1 MKPDSC
7 KTGSGLTRAV
17 QRALGIIMAVAV
29 LFSIWT
35 ASASPVYAAGS
46 SSTKVVITASKINV
60 RSGPGTNTDKV
71 GKAGN
76 GQTFVYLGK
85 RTNKSGNLWYKIQY
99 TSSKVGWVSSEFSKI
114 QQGNSNTKSTT
125 ANQTSKATYKIV
137 ITASEIN
144 IRSGPGTN
152 TDKIGK
158 AGEGDSFDYLGKQTN
173 KSGNLWYKIQF
184 NSSKVGWVS
193 SQYSKFETVVPTTT
207 TTAATAKTVTKKV
220 VKITGNTVNVRSNA
234 GLKYSKI
241 GSAKKGK
248 TFTYISSKKDSSGK
262 TWYRIQY
269 TSSKK
274 GWVLGTYSKL
284 QTVTVTAAT
293 TKATTAGATTKKVV
307 KITGNTVNVRSNA
320 GLKYSK
326 IGSAK
331 NGNTFTYVSTKKD
344 SSGKTWYCIQYT
356 SSKKGW
362 VLGTYSKLQTVTVTA
377 ATTKA
382 TTAASTTTT
391 TTTTAP
397 KTTTTTAALK
407 PELPKADGGNVLIL
421 NASLNVR
428 SGAGASAAKVGVA
441 KLGQLFK
448 HLESKKDSKGT
459 VWYKIQ
465 YNSSKAGW
473 VSSEYAHLRTPA
485 NAKLGINTSGTHY
498 ITRKITVTAASAGLY
513 SSPGTSSK
521 KVATLAKGKKYTAT
535 SWKADKNGTTWYSI
549 RYGGKLVWISSRN
562 VSISDTFTTIPVKKF
577 DNGGTPIIYLSPSNQ
592 TDNAFVVGN
601 TTEQKQM
608 YRVAEALQAILEDE
622 YVCEVRLAPLS
633 LPVTLT
639 GRAYEAYLCR
649 SNVYIAIHSNAGGD
663 KYGLHG
669 AFAYYFP
676 ASQQSKDLAQN
687 VINEMAKITPLKS
700 NVDKPLVD
708 GMSAFNGTG
717 YSDVRNPSYYG
728 MVSILAEVE
737 YHDNKTLAP
746 WIINNTN
753 SIARALANSLEK
765 TMGLRKK
772 TATTATAATSATA
785 ATAVG

>member
-262 TWYRIQY
+262 TWYR
-269 TSSKK
+269 
-274 GWVLGTYSKL
+274 
-284 QTVTVTAAT
+284 
-293 TKATTAGATTKKVV
+293 
-307 KITGNTVNVRSNA
+307 
-320 GLKYSK
+320 
-326 IGSAK
+326 
-331 NGNTFTYVSTKKD
+331 
-344 SSGKTWYCIQYT
+344 IQYT